1 MSTAT
6 DAGLFEAVNPTG
18 FNPLNSNSELN
29 RIMAIELPV
38 NLSSFKPAMIAH
50 YIGIGQVAAM
60 RISAYLKKDPELDQ
74 DLVGLK
80 KPVSK
85 DRVKLEDGTLSVST
99 NNMNGARKTEWSKEQ
114 VLAEAERCLSCGT
127 CNQCGQCVQYCPEA
141 SIQIHDSGLVFDLFH
156 CKGCGICAYE
166 CPRGVISMEDTN
178 S

>member
-1 MSTAT
+1 M
-6 DAGLFEAVNPTG
+6 
-18 FNPLNSNSELN
+18 
-29 RIMAIELPV
+29 

-114 VLAEAERCLSCGT
+114 VLAEAERCLSLW
-127 CNQCGQCVQYCPEA
+127 NVQSVRPVCTVLSRSEY
-141 SIQIHDSGLVFDLFH
+141 S
-156 CKGCGICAYE
+156 
-166 CPRGVISMEDTN
+166 DT
-178 S
+178 